1 MHVGD
6 RRLEG
11 RAQVAPVGLAERA
24 AHEERRSAQGALD
37 LARAQL
43 TQLSA
48 EAGPDELRAEVERT
62 KRFEQGVQARDK
74 VLEVLLEQLDIPVP
88 ESIVTEEVTNHL
100 EGENRLD
107 DDEHRA
113 EVTESTR
120 QQVATQLL
128 LDEIVEKHEIQVGQ
142 DELMQAMR
150 TEASRYPGQEK
161 QVFEFFQKNPQA
173 LENLRAPIFEEKVV
187 DFMLE
192 LAKVTDT
199 TVSAADLQAA

>member
-1 MHVGD
+1 MHLLYNIHVYIFNLQALPSLVRSLGIKEHEVVLPVVVISE
-6 RRLEG
+6 LEG
-11 RAQVAPVGLAERA
+11 KRHHPELGYFARQ
-24 AHEERRSAQGALD
+24 ALRLLDD
-37 LARAQL
+37 LRIK
-43 TQLSA
+43 
-48 EAGPDELRAEVERT
+48 AGRLDADDAGKDEDTLRAEYRKIAER
-62 KRFEQGVQARDK
+62 R
-74 VLEVLLEQLDIPVP
+74 I
-88 ESIVTEEVTNHL
+88 
-100 EGENRLD
+100 RLG
-107 DDEHRA
+107 
-113 EVTESTR
+113 
-120 QQVATQLL
+120 LL
-128 LDEIVEKHEIQVGQ
+128 LSEIGRTNNIQVGQ